1 MGGGGVGGGGIKYC
15 SLALTS
21 PNCGVAEH
29 PDGLLALVVGRSL
42 GVRQAAALRRWGPIL
57 VEAVLVRAGR
67 GDHGDVPAAYLSPQ
81 QKTNQKKPPN
91 IQYVVKTALP
101 HVPLWFS
108 LKQRFSFLFHYS
120 IVGKRG
126 SQFLLLQGL

>member
-29 PDGLLALVVGRSL
+29 ADGLLALVVGRSL
-42 GVRQAAALRRWGPIL
+42 GVRQAIALRRWGPIL

-67 GDHGDVPAAYLSPQ
+67 GDHRDVPAAYLSQQ
-81 QKTNQKKPPN
+81 QKTNQKKPP
-91 IQYVVKTALP
+91 T
-101 HVPLWFS
+101 FSTS
-108 LKQRFSFLFHYS
+108 LKQHCHTCLC
-120 IVGKRG
+120 G
-126 SQFLLLQGL
+126 SL